1 MKCYAVVTPGIEEV
15 AHQDIQEL
23 ISVSGKI
30 FPSLVEFEAKT
41 KEDVLTVLY
50 HTQSIRRLLLA
61 LGHGTNVETM
71 TFLSIL
77 KDIFTPTAKCKIDVE
92 QVKGQDNRFAL
103 AKKFGKNLFAQL
115 SQQYNLS
122 PSFDLKEPTHH
133 IFIIYTGTEYFVG
146 MDVAGKEL
154 NIRDYRLFP
163 HAASWKGDLAYYFL
177 CQSHFDPA
185 KKSLFFFVKD
195 GALPIEA
202 ALFAVRKPI
211 QDVAKPYAWVNFPLF
226 KRMKPERLTSSSS
239 LGISAGDE
247 SMQNI
252 IAAKKN
258 ASLAGV
264 KENLTIGKYAL
275 DELDVKFS
283 AQELHYVCF
292 FLTTKDE
299 DKLNELYYQASY
311 VLAQEGILFLITR
324 KGLDLSFPSQFTL
337 EQRTEFQ
344 KGDSVYATWLMR
356 KKG

>member
-1 MKCYAVVTPGIEEV
+1 
-15 AHQDIQEL
+15 
-23 ISVSGKI
+23 
-30 FPSLVEFEAKT
+30 
-41 KEDVLTVLY
+41 
-50 HTQSIRRLLLA
+50 
-61 LGHGTNVETM
+61 
-71 TFLSIL
+71 
-77 KDIFTPTAKCKIDVE
+77 
-92 QVKGQDNRFAL
+92 
-103 AKKFGKNLFAQL
+103 
-115 SQQYNLS
+115 
-122 PSFDLKEPTHH
+122 
-133 IFIIYTGTEYFVG
+133 
-146 MDVAGKEL
+146 
-154 NIRDYRLFP
+154 
-163 HAASWKGDLAYYFL
+163 
-177 CQSHFDPA
+177 
-185 KKSLFFFVKD
+185 
-195 GALPIEA
+195 
-202 ALFAVRKPI
+202 
-211 QDVAKPYAWVNFPLF
+211 
-226 KRMKPERLTSSSS
+226 
-239 LGISAGDE
+239 
-247 SMQNI
+247 MQNI